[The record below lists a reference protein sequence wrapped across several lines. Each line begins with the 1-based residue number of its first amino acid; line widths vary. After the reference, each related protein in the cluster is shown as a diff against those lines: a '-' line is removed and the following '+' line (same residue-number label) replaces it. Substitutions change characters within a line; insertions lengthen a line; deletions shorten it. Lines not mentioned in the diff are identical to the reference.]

1 MSNDI
6 VFLYPGQGSQHVGM
20 GFDLYQIYP
29 EAREIFKR
37 ADHLLDFSL
46 SKLCFEGP
54 KETLNQDLNAQLA
67 VYTVSCIITEV
78 LRAQDVFPDVVSGY
92 SSGFYAA
99 AYAAGCF
106 DFTDGLSLVRQA
118 GEIILDESRKI
129 DGSMA
134 VIFGLPPEKVVNICQ
149 QAGNA
154 QVSIL
159 NTPRQTIISGTG
171 SSVRRAMDLSLKEGA
186 LDAYPLYV
194 GSAYHSRFIE
204 QSEFRFLREIKNINL
219 RDPQIHIVSYLSL
232 DSVPKGT
239 ELRSIMAAQ
248 LSRPVLWV
256 DLIKRLRSNNT
267 RLFIEVGPGKV
278 ISRTVRWID
287 RDIEI
292 MNTAN
297 KASLLTTVERYRRL
311 RDSNRSAKNSLKSF
325 ESKEQT
331 RCK

>member
-1 MSNDI
+1 MSRDI
-6 VFLYPGQGSQHVGM
+6 AFLYPGQGSQYVGM

-29 EAREIFKR
+29 EVREIFDR
-37 ADHLLDFSL
+37 ADHFLGFSL
-46 SKLCFEGP
+46 SKLCFNGP
-54 KETLNQDLNAQLA
+54 KETLNQDVNAQLA

-78 LRAQDVFPDVVSGY
+78 LKGQDVFPDVVSGY

-106 DFTDGLSLVRQA
+106 GFTDGLCLVRQA
-118 GEIILDESRKI
+118 GEILLDEGQKI
-129 DGSMA
+129 NGSMA
-134 VIFGLPPEKVVNICQ
+134 VIFGLPPEKVDDICQ
-149 QAGNA
+149 QAGYA

-159 NTPRQTIISGTG
+159 NTPRQTIISGIG
-171 SSVRRAMDLSLKEGA
+171 SSVRKAMDLSLKEGA

-204 QSEFRFLREIKNINL
+204 QSGFRFLSEIENIHM

-232 DSVPKGT
+232 DSVPKGS
-239 ELRSIMAAQ
+239 ELRNIMAAQ
-248 LSRPVLWV
+248 LSHPVLWV

-297 KASLLTTVERYRRL
+297 KDSLLTTVERYRGL
-311 RDSNRSAKNSLKSF
+311 RDSNRSAQNGLKSF
-325 ESKEQT
+325 E
-331 RCK
+331 